1 VNHEQLGAQ
10 LREHALLEGDFV
22 LRSGR
27 RSTYY
32 LDKYRFATTPELLG
46 PLGERLAGAVQ
57 EFEPGSVRLAAPAL
71 GAVALAASASLA
83 SGLPFLIVRDTAK
96 GYGTGNRIEGPYEP
110 GELVCLIEDV
120 VTSGGALGEA
130 VAALREAGLEVRN
143 AVCVVDREEGGA
155 DALARVGVRLRAL
168 YRAGELVPAAK
179 TAANPH
185 G

>member
-1 VNHEQLGAQ
+1 MLVLVGGPLLYLSRRRDGRRERVRSVLRRRLDGDRRARRARGGAPARARPRSAVNHEELGAQ

-32 LDKYRFATTPELLG
+32 LDKYRFETTPDLLG

-83 SGLPFLIVRDTAK
+83 SGLPFLIVRDTPRATAPATGSK
-96 GYGTGNRIEGPYEP
+96 GR
-110 GELVCLIEDV
+110 
-120 VTSGGALGEA
+120 TS
-130 VAALREAGLEVRN
+130 
-143 AVCVVDREEGGA
+143 
-155 DALARVGVRLRAL
+155 RASWS
-168 YRAGELVPAAK
+168 A
-179 TAANPH
+179 
-185 G
+185 